1 MIFVTVGTNEARF
14 ERLVEAA
21 GRIPPG
27 EEIVIQTGHCR
38 AAPPRARCVDFL
50 PFEEMADHAR
60 RARVVVS
67 HAGVGSIMLALM
79 AGRRPVVV
87 PRRADLGEAVDD
99 HQLPLAR
106 RMADAGLVLLVEDPD
121 DLAAAVARDGAREP
135 VRPGEGTDLARE
147 LHDYLSALVPLAAG
161 GGRNGL

>member
-21 GRIPPG
+21 GRIPSG
-27 EEIVIQTGHCR
+27 EEVVVQTGHCVG
-38 AAPPRARCVDFL
+38 APPRATCVDFL
-50 PFEEMADHAR
+50 PFEDMVDHAR

-67 HAGVGSIMLALM
+67 HAGVGSIMLALT

-87 PRRADLGEAVDD
+87 PRSAALGEAVDD

-106 RMADAGLVLLVEDPD
+106 RLAAAGLVRLVEDPD
-121 DLAAAVARDGAREP
+121 ELSAAVAEDGSREP
-135 VRPGEGTDLARE
+135 MRPGEGTELARE
-147 LHDYLSALVPLAAG
+147 LHAYLSAIVPPAAG
-161 GGRNGL
+161 GPRDGS

>member
-27 EEIVIQTGHCR
+27 EELVIQTGHCLT
-38 AAPPRARCVDFL
+38 APARARCVDFL
-50 PFEEMADHAR
+50 PFEGMADHAR

-106 RMADAGLVLLVEDPD
+106 RMDAAGLVRLVEDAE
-121 DLAAAVARDGAREP
+121 DLPAAVAEGGSREP
-135 VRPGEGTDLARE
+135 MHLGEGTALARE
-147 LHDYLSALVPLAAG
+147 LHAYLSAHVATAG
-161 GGRNGL
+161 MGVRRGL

>member
-27 EEIVIQTGHCR
+27 EQVVIQTGHCR
-38 AAPPRARCVDFL
+38 ASPARATCVDFL
-50 PFEEMADHAR
+50 PFEEMAEHAR

-67 HAGVGSIMLALM
+67 HAGVGSIMLALT

-87 PRRADLGEAVDD
+87 PRRAELGEAVDG

-106 RMADAGLVLLVEDPD
+106 RLDAAGLVRLVEDPD
-121 DLAAAVARDGAREP
+121 DLPAAVALDGARTP
-135 VRPGEGTDLARE
+135 VRLGEGTALARE
-147 LHDYLSALVPLAAG
+147 LHAYLRARVGAAPG
-161 GGRNGL
+161 GGRHGL

>member
-21 GRIPPG
+21 GRIPG
-27 EEIVIQTGHCR
+27 DEELVIQTGHCR
-38 AAPPRARCVDFL
+38 TAPARAACVDFL
-50 PFEEMADHAR
+50 PFDQMAEHAR
-60 RARVVVS
+60 RARVVVC
-67 HAGVGSIMLALM
+67 HAGVGSIMLALT

-106 RMADAGLVLLVEDPD
+106 RLHAAGLVRLVEDPEG
-121 DLAAAVARDGAREP
+121 LAAAVAEDGARDP
-135 VRPGEGTDLARE
+135 LRTGEGTPLARE
-147 LHDYLSALVPLAAG
+147 LHAYLAAQLAPAG
-161 GGRNGL
+161 HGAPR

>member
-14 ERLVEAA
+14 ERLVDAA
-21 GRIPPG
+21 GRIPG
-27 EEIVIQTGHCR
+27 DEDVVIQTGHCR
-38 AAPPRARCVDFL
+38 GAPARARCVDFL
-50 PFEEMADHAR
+50 PFDEMAEHAR

-67 HAGVGSIMLALM
+67 HAGVGSIMLALT

-106 RMADAGLVLLVEDPD
+106 RLHAAGLVRLVEDPA
-121 DLAAAVARDGAREP
+121 DLPGAVAEDGARDP
-135 VRPGEGTDLARE
+135 LRTGEGTPLSRE
-147 LHDYLSALVPLAAG
+147 LHAYLAGLVAPG
-161 GGRNGL
+161 GTGVAR

>member
-27 EEIVIQTGHCR
+27 EELVIQTGHCFS
-38 AAPPRARCVDFL
+38 APLRARCVDFL
-50 PFEEMADHAR
+50 PFEEMVDHAR

-87 PRRADLGEAVDD
+87 PRRAALGEAVDD
-99 HQLPLAR
+99 HQLSLAR
-106 RMADAGLVLLVEDPD
+106 RMDAEGLVRLVEDPAE
-121 DLAAAVARDGAREP
+121 LPAAVAEDGRREP
-135 VRPGEGTDLARE
+135 VRLGESTPLAVE
-147 LHDYLSALVPLAAG
+147 LRDYLRTCVGSGAG
-161 GGRNGL
+161 RRAR